1 MINALELETR
11 QRVVYCTLKNA
22 LERNNVSQSYLFIG
36 DKGTI
41 MLDTA
46 YLLAKSIIE
55 DKNTFSSLES
65 DISERIENGTFTDL
79 VVLDGS
85 EKSIKKEQVL
95 LLQDQFSKTALEV
108 YGKKI
113 YIINAI
119 ENATTEAVNSLLK
132 FLEEPSSDIYA
143 ILITY
148 QIDRVLETIIS
159 RCQNLKFKPMSIDD
173 CVRESIEIGV
183 MKEDADI
190 VSRIV
195 NDAKQVN
202 EITLSKNYSNLKSKA
217 MEFIKAFQENPDL
230 GGVELQNFYRDASK
244 SNKYDKYD
252 YALLIDMLIV
262 FYQEV
267 VSKTFDGEDM
277 WNTLRD
283 KEDTNK
289 IPVYLKALLET
300 KDEFQRVPNVGLLFD
315 KLIYKMKNV

>member
-1 MINALELETR
+1 MIKAKELETR
-11 QRVVYCTLKNA
+11 QSVVYRTLKNA

-55 DKNTFSSLES
+55 GTSDFSNCLT

-85 EKSIKKEQVL
+85 EKSIKKEQIL

-119 ENATTEAVNSLLK
+119 ENATTEALNSLLK

-148 QIDRVLETIIS
+148 QIDRVLETIVS
-159 RCQNLKFKPMSIDD
+159 RCQNLKFRPMSIDD
-173 CVRESIEIGV
+173 CVKESKELGV
-183 MKEDADI
+183 ISEDAEI

-202 EITLSKNYSNLKSKA
+202 EITLSKNYSSIKSKA
-217 MEFIKAFQENPDL
+217 IEFISAFQENPDL
-230 GGVELQNFYRDASK
+230 GGIELQNFYKDTSK
-244 SNKYDKYD
+244 SSKYDKSD
-252 YALLIDMLIV
+252 YGLLIDIITV

-267 VSKTFDGEDM
+267 VSKTFDGEEL

-283 KEDTNK
+283 KENVDK
-289 IPVYLKALLET
+289 ISVYLKALLET
-300 KDEFQRVPNVGLLFD
+300 RDEFQRAPNVGLLFD
-315 KLIYKMKNV
+315 KLIYKMKNM

>member
-1 MINALELETR
+1 MINAKELELR
-11 QRVVYCTLKNA
+11 QSVVYRTLKNA

-41 MLDTA
+41 MMDTA

-55 DKNTFSSLES
+55 ESGDFSTCLS
-65 DISERIENGTFTDL
+65 DISGRIDNGTFTDL

-85 EKSIKKEQVL
+85 EKSIKKEQIL

-159 RCQNLKFKPMSIDD
+159 RCQNLKFRPMSIED
-173 CVRESIEIGV
+173 CVKESVDIGV
-183 MKEDADI
+183 MNEDAEI
-190 VSRIV
+190 ISRIV

-202 EITLSKNYSNLKSKA
+202 EITLSKNYSNIKNKA
-217 MEFIKAFQENPDL
+217 IEFISAFQEHPDL
-230 GGVELQNFYRDASK
+230 GGIELQNFYRDASK
-244 SNKYDKYD
+244 SNKYDKSD
-252 YALLIDMLIV
+252 YGLLIDKTV
-262 FYQEV
+262 F
-267 VSKTFDGEDM
+267 
-277 WNTLRD
+277 
-283 KEDTNK
+283 K
-289 IPVYLKALLET
+289 ISNHFK
-300 KDEFQRVPNVGLLFD
+300 
-315 KLIYKMKNV
+315 